1 MPPTAN
7 RLFAMLYVGLKITCR
22 FGVTQR
28 SSANKIFQ

>member
-22 FGVTQR
+22 FGVT
-28 SSANKIFQ
+28 